1 MKFALKKSLLWV
13 IQVFRV
19 LNSFSFF
26 QECTEQLEEVCQ
38 ETFKQDCQRS
48 FETECTTVD
57 EEQCTTDY
65 EEQCE
70 TVYKERC
77 STDYENKCRTEYVDE
92 CQGGYV
98 PQAGSS
104 AGDAGYGGQSDC
116 RSVPKEICEA
126 VAVPNCRQIADEQV
140 KLVFL
145 VFGCHIDGAE
155 FWISCHWLAFF
166 SILSC
171 WQLIQNTVV
180 WRQCVIWHE

>member
-1 MKFALKKSLLWV
+1 MCQILKFATKSQLWA

-19 LNSFSFF
+19 LNWFSFF

-145 VFGCHIDGAE
+145 V
-155 FWISCHWLAFF
+155 
-166 SILSC
+166 
-171 WQLIQNTVV
+171 
-180 WRQCVIWHE
+180 

>member
-1 MKFALKKSLLWV
+1 M
-13 IQVFRV
+13 
-19 LNSFSFF
+19 
-26 QECTEQLEEVCQ
+26 
-38 ETFKQDCQRS
+38 
-48 FETECTTVD
+48 
-57 EEQCTTDY
+57 
-65 EEQCE
+65 
-70 TVYKERC
+70 YKERC

-155 FWISCHWLAFF
+155 F
-166 SILSC
+166 
-171 WQLIQNTVV
+171 
-180 WRQCVIWHE
+180 